1 MNKATRNH
9 AEGAGVCD
17 REPIHIPG
25 GIQPHGAL
33 AVVVEPTLTVTQASE
48 NFATLTGI
56 AAAQIIGKPLSTLLD
71 DLGSRNLRDA
81 LARAHPE
88 ESNPLRLV
96 VNGRRFDGIVHRH
109 EGATVVE
116 FEPLAPDAPAYS
128 PHHALRPALLRLE
141 SAESLPALYE
151 QILSAMR
158 ELTGFERVMIYRFDE
173 RGHGSVDAELKE
185 PGLEPFLGVHYPASD
200 IPQQARQLYMK
211 NWMRIIPDARYVPSP
226 LVPALRPDTGVPLD
240 LSFAALRSVSPIH
253 REYLANMG
261 VVGSMSVSL
270 VVRGRLWGLISCTN
284 HSSPRYVRFELRS
297 ACEVLARLAS
307 LEIAAIEDRRTEAG
321 RVARRD
327 VESALGARMHGAA
340 PDADVLASLLGDEA
354 KLLHLVNAMGAA
366 IVTGDT
372 CETCGRAPP
381 HEFVMDLAE
390 WLDRHH
396 GHSVFATQSLAAQW
410 SNAAEEKDVASGLL
424 TFALPGD
431 AARRLLWFRGEV
443 LGSVTW
449 GGDPNK
455 AIETAVGERPHPRR
469 SFALWKEEVRLHS
482 ASWTGSDI
490 EAAEDLRRYAVEA
503 DLARQLA
510 REHRAV
516 KARDEVLG
524 VVSHDLRNPLYVIG
538 FQAHEFLLRSS
549 TNPPTQAE
557 LHVGAKLVERAVE
570 QMNSLIDNLLD
581 LASIE
586 AGRLQLRT
594 ESIEVKPT
602 IDKVLETLR
611 PLVDARQQELVTK
624 AEAGLWM
631 RADINRFYQVL
642 SNLIGNAVKHTPP
655 GGRIT
660 MTVTATG
667 DTVTFTVTDTG
678 PGFSAEALSKLFVR
692 YGRAEPGSGRR
703 GVGLGLFV
711 VKGIVEAHG
720 GEIRGHNSPQGGAAV
735 TFTLPRV

>member
-1 MNKATRNH
+1 MNPESRNH
-9 AEGAGVCD
+9 AEDPGVCD

-33 AVVVEPTLTVTQASE
+33 VVVAEPALTVTQASE
-48 NFATLTGI
+48 NFAAHTGV
-56 AAAQIIGKPLSTLLD
+56 AAAQILGKPLATLLD
-71 DLGSRNLRDA
+71 DIGLRNLREA
-81 LARAHPE
+81 LARGHPE

-96 VNGRRFDGIVHRH
+96 VNGRRFDGIVHRN
-109 EGATVVE
+109 EGATIVE
-116 FEPLAPDAPAYS
+116 LEPLAPDAPAYS

-141 SAESLPALYE
+141 SADSLPALYD
-151 QILSAMR
+151 QILSATR
-158 ELTGFERVMIYRFDE
+158 DLTGFERVMIYRFDE

-200 IPQQARQLYMK
+200 IPRQARQLYMK

-226 LVPALRPDTGVPLD
+226 LMPALRPDTDRPLD

-261 VVGSMSVSL
+261 VIGSMSVSL

-307 LEIAAIEDRRTEAG
+307 LEIAAIEDRRAEAA

-327 VESALGARMHGAA
+327 IESALGARMRGAA
-340 PDADVLASLLGDEA
+340 PEADVLTSLLDDEA
-354 KLLHLVNAMGAA
+354 KLLNLVNAAGAA
-366 IVTGDT
+366 VVTDDS

-390 WLDRHH
+390 WLDRNH
-396 GHSVFATQSLAAQW
+396 GHAVFATQSLAAQW
-410 SNAAEEKDVASGLL
+410 SSAAEEKDVASGLL
-424 TFALPGD
+424 TFALPGGV
-431 AARRLLWFRGEV
+431 ARRLLWFRGEV
-443 LGSVTW
+443 LGTVTW
-449 GGDPNK
+449 GGDPHK
-455 AIETAVGERPHPRR
+455 AVETAFGQRPHPRR

-482 ASWTGSDI
+482 ASWTGSDL

-503 DLARQLA
+503 DLGRQLA

-524 VVSHDLRNPLYVIG
+524 VVSHDLRNPLYVIAL
-538 FQAHEFLLRSS
+538 QAQELLLRSS
-549 TNPPTQAE
+549 ANLPTATE
-557 LHVGAKLVERAVE
+557 LHEGAKLVESAVAR
-570 QMNSLIDNLLD
+570 MNSLIDNLLD

-594 ESIEVKPT
+594 ESIEVRPT
-602 IDKVLETLR
+602 IDKALETLR
-611 PLVDARQQELVTK
+611 PLAEARQQELIT
-624 AEAGLWM
+624 ETDAGLWM
-631 RADINRFYQVL
+631 RADANRFYQVL
-642 SNLIGNAVKHTPP
+642 SNLIGNAVKFTPP

-660 MTVTATG
+660 MVVTATG
-667 DTVTFTVTDTG
+667 DTVTFTVRDTG
-678 PGFSAEALSKLFVR
+678 PGFSAEAIPNLFVR
-692 YGRAEPGSGRR
+692 YGRAEPASRR

-711 VKGIVEAHG
+711 AKGIVEAHG
-720 GEIRGHNSPQGGAAV
+720 GEIKGHNSPQGGAVV

>member
-1 MNKATRNH
+1 MNETNRGH
-9 AEGAGVCD
+9 AEDPGVCS

-25 GIQPHGAL
+25 CIQPHGAL
-33 AVVVEPTLTVTQASE
+33 AVVAEPVLTVTQASE
-48 NFATLTGI
+48 NFAALTGV

-71 DLGSRNLRDA
+71 DLGSRALRDV
-81 LARAHPE
+81 LARGHPE
-88 ESNPLRLV
+88 EHNPLRMVL
-96 VNGRRFDGIVHRH
+96 NGRRFDGIVHRH
-109 EGATVVE
+109 EGATIVE
-116 FEPLAPDAPAYS
+116 FEPLAPDAPPYS

-151 QILSAMR
+151 QILFATR

-226 LVPALRPDTGVPLD
+226 LVPALRPDTGAPLD
-240 LSFAALRSVSPIH
+240 LSFAALRSVSTIH

-261 VVGSMSVSL
+261 VTGSMSLSL

-284 HSSPRYVRFELRS
+284 HSSPRYVRYELRS

-307 LEIAAIEDRRTEAG
+307 LEIAAIEDRQAEAA
-321 RVARRD
+321 RVARRGI
-327 VESALGARMHGAA
+327 ESALGARMRGAG
-340 PDADVLASLLGDEA
+340 PEADVLASLLGDEA
-354 KLLHLVNAMGAA
+354 KLLNLVNAAGAA
-366 IVTGDT
+366 VVTGDS

-381 HEFVMDLAE
+381 HEFVMDISE
-390 WLDRHH
+390 WLDRNH
-396 GHSVFATQSLAAQW
+396 GRSIFATQSLAAQW
-410 SNAAEEKDVASGLL
+410 PGAADEKDVASGLL
-424 TFALPGD
+424 TFALPGSVP
-431 AARRLLWFRGEV
+431 RRLLWFRGEV
-443 LGSVTW
+443 LGSVNW

-455 AIETAVGERPHPRR
+455 AVEAAMGGRPHPRR
-469 SFALWKEEVRLHS
+469 SFAIWKEEVRMHS
-482 ASWTGSDI
+482 AVWTGSDL

-503 DLARQLA
+503 DLGLQLA

-516 KARDEVLG
+516 RARDEVLG

-549 TNPPTQAE
+549 MNPPTSTELQA
-557 LHVGAKLVERAVE
+557 GAKLVERAVE

-611 PLVDARQQELVTK
+611 PLADARQQALITV
-624 AEAGLWM
+624 ADAGLWM
-631 RADINRFYQVL
+631 RVDINRFYQVL

-660 MTVTATG
+660 IAATATG

-678 PGFSAEALSKLFVR
+678 PGFSAEALAKLFVR
-692 YGRAEPGSGRR
+692 YGRAEPGSGRH

-720 GEIRGHNSPQGGAAV
+720 GEIRGHNAPEGGAAV
-735 TFTLPRV
+735 VFTLPRV